1 MKHKIIIKKNSYYD
15 SISLMQLSDK
25 AKLLPNVLD
34 AVISMGTETNKNFLK
49 EINLFDQQLDAA
61 GPNDLVIAIRIQ
73 DEQALESVSE
83 LIEKLLNSKESSE
96 QKSTDD
102 KPVSFDYTLRKN
114 PDANI
119 VLVSIPGEYAYYE
132 SKKGLIADKHVMIFS
147 DNVSIE
153 QEIQLK
159 EMAVSKGLLLMG
171 PDCGTAIINGVPLAF
186 ANVVPEGPIGI
197 VGASGTGSQ
206 QVSSLIA
213 RMGSGIT
220 QLIGTG
226 GRDLSE
232 AGGGKMM
239 LLGMKALNEDPKTK
253 VIVLLSKPPAEVVME
268 KVLTSASKCTKP
280 VVVCFL
286 SGRKDVIEKYK
297 LIAADNLEEAATK
310 AVQLA
315 TDKTINVSIPED
327 ELSATGGLAEIET
340 AKMNSNQKY
349 IRGLYAGGTLCD
361 ESIIYLRKIFGTIYS
376 NTTIDTERKLAD
388 SRISVMDTI
397 IDLGD
402 DEFTKGKAHP
412 MIDPSY
418 RKLRLLNEAKD
429 FEVAVIL
436 LDIVLGYGSHED
448 PAGAMLES
456 IKQAKA
462 EFENRGGYLSVVAS
476 VCGTE
481 EDPQVLSAQEAK
493 LKQVGVICM
502 PSNFQAVK
510 LAAKIKEIVLKK

>member
-1 MKHKIIIKKNSYYD
+1 
-15 SISLMQLSDK
+15 MQLSDK

-49 EINLFDQQLDAA
+49 EINLFDEQLSEA
-61 GPNDLVIAIRIQ
+61 GPNDLVIAIRVE
-73 DEQALESVSE
+73 DERALESSSK
-83 LIEKLLNSKESSE
+83 LIENLLSQKESSE
-96 QKSTDD
+96 QKASED
-102 KPVSFDYTLRKN
+102 KAVSFDYTLRKI

-132 SKKGLIADKHVMIFS
+132 SKKGLLANKHVMIFS
-147 DNVSIE
+147 DNVSVE
-153 QEIQLK
+153 EEIQLK
-159 EMAVSKGLLLMG
+159 NLAVSKGLLLMG

-186 ANVVPEGPIGI
+186 ANVIPKGPIGI

-232 AGGGKMM
+232 AVGGKMM
-239 LLGMKALNEDPKTK
+239 LLGIEALNEDPKTK
-253 VIVLLSKPPAEVVME
+253 VIVLISKPPAESVIE
-268 KVLTSASKCTKP
+268 KVLESASRCSKS

-286 SGRKDVIEKYK
+286 GGRKDVIEKYN
-297 LIAADNLEEAATK
+297 LIAADNLEEAAIK

-315 TDKTINVSIPED
+315 TGKTIEGYYSES
-327 ELSATGGLAEIET
+327 ELQAIADSET
-340 AKMNSNQKY
+340 AKMSPNQKY

-361 ESIIYLRKIFGTIYS
+361 ESIIYLRKIFGIIYS
-376 NTTIDTERKLAD
+376 NTTIDAGTKLTD
-388 SRISVMDTI
+388 SRVSLRDTI

-418 RKLRLLNEAKD
+418 RQLRLLNEAKD
-429 FEVAVIL
+429 YEVAVVL
-436 LDIVLGYGSHED
+436 LDIVLGYGSHDD
-448 PAGAMLES
+448 PASAMLES
-456 IKQAKA
+456 IKQAKT
-462 EFENRGGYLSVVAS
+462 EFKKRGGYLSVIVS

-502 PSNFQAVK
+502 PSNYQAVK